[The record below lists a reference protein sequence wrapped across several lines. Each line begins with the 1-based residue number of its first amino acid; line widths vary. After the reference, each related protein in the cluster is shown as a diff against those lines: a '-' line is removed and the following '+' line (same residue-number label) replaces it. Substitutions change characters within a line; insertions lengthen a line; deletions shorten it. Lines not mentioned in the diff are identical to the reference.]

1 MKNTTSL
8 AAICFLLVLLFASCG
23 DNGTAVVSDT
33 AAVKDS
39 LAIINDQIRNDPNNA
54 DLYYQRAMYYTGK
67 KDFAAAIMDINRV
80 ISIDSNNVKYLMAAA
95 DIHFFTNKVQR
106 ADQLL
111 KRAVEIEPTNVDCML
126 RLAQLHHYLKRY
138 EEEMALLEKVLDI
151 DKRNSQ
157 AFFMKGMIYKEKGDT
172 ANAMQTMQLAVQMDP
187 DYYNAY
193 IQLGLLAAAQHN
205 PLAIDYYRNALEIK
219 PASEEALYNLGMY
232 YQESEQYDMAINVYK
247 SILQLDPVDFDSH
260 FNMGVIY
267 TEYLDSL
274 GKAMENFN
282 LAIRDNPQDPR
293 GYFGRGKC
301 YEKQGNITSATMDYK
316 KALELDP
323 QYTSAALALE
333 RMSKRPGAN

>member
-1 MKNTTSL
+1 MKKLFCLS
-8 AAICFLLVLLFASCG
+8 AFFLILIVSSCG
-23 DNGTAVVSDT
+23 DNGTAVVADT
-33 AAVKDS
+33 ATVKDS
-39 LAIINDQIRNDPNNA
+39 LALINDQLRQDPNNM
-54 DLYYQRAMYYTGK
+54 DLYYQRAMYYVGK
-67 KDFAAAIMDINRV
+67 KDFGAAILDINRV
-80 ISIDSNNVKYLMAAA
+80 ISNDSTNTKYLLAAA
-95 DIHFFTNKVQR
+95 DIYFFTNKIQR

-111 KRAVEIEPTNVDCML
+111 KRAVELEPANIDVLL

-138 EEEMALLEKVLDI
+138 DEEIALLEKVIDL

-157 AFFMKGMIYKEKGDT
+157 AHFMKGMVFKEKGDT
-172 ANAMQTMQLAVQMDP
+172 ANAMQNMQFAVQMDP
-187 DYYNAY
+187 DYYSAY
-193 IQLGLLAAAQHN
+193 IQLGILAAAQNN
-205 PLAIDYYRNALEIK
+205 PMAADYYRNALEIR

-232 YQESEQYDMAINVYK
+232 YQESGQYGMAVNVYN
-247 SILQLDPVDFDSH
+247 SILQLDPMDFDSH

-274 GKAMENFN
+274 GKAMDNFN

-301 YEKQGNITSATMDYK
+301 YEKQGDITSATVDYK

-333 RMSKRPGAN
+333 RMSSRPR